1 MKTSTPLYSTSW
13 LIFEKLIFIA
23 LSFVVTLALAR
34 HLMPALFG
42 ELNYLMALV
51 ALVSPL
57 MAVGLNSIIT
67 REVLQRPS
75 DNDVIMGS
83 GLALR
88 FFAGL
93 LVLPI
98 AIALGYV
105 YLESDQ
111 RHFFAFLIVCSLSN
125 TALLIDFW
133 LQAHLANRYAAIV
146 RLITLI
152 VFSVAR
158 LSAVWVDSGLSVF
171 VYLVGLEF
179 VFVALLYL
187 LVYHR
192 FGAGLGKLRVS
203 VPECNRLWSDSRW
216 LFVSSIAAVIY
227 LKMDQIMLGILVDD
241 RAVGIYAAAAR
252 ISEVWYFIPVAI
264 VTSFFP
270 PLINAKSSDT
280 SLYQNDLQRLNDLL
294 FVSALVIAFGVSLTA
309 GWGIEKLFGI
319 TYAEAA
325 SVLIVHTWVGIF
337 VFMRVL
343 LSKWFIT
350 ENLLKLSMF
359 SQVLGA
365 FANMFLNAQLIPL
378 YGPIGA
384 AYATVISFS
393 VAGYLVLFLHRDL
406 WPMALVVTRSLLL
419 PLRLLQKGRN
429 LYSS

>member
-1 MKTSTPLYSTSW
+1 
-13 LIFEKLIFIA
+13 
-23 LSFVVTLALAR
+23 
-34 HLMPALFG
+34 
-42 ELNYLMALV
+42 
-51 ALVSPL
+51 
-57 MAVGLNSIIT
+57 
-67 REVLQRPS
+67 
-75 DNDVIMGS
+75 
-83 GLALR
+83 
-88 FFAGL
+88 
-93 LVLPI
+93 
-98 AIALGYV
+98 
-105 YLESDQ
+105 
-111 RHFFAFLIVCSLSN
+111 
-125 TALLIDFW
+125 
-133 LQAHLANRYAAIV
+133 
-146 RLITLI
+146 
-152 VFSVAR
+152 
-158 LSAVWVDSGLSVF
+158 
-171 VYLVGLEF
+171 
-179 VFVALLYL
+179 
-187 LVYHR
+187 
-192 FGAGLGKLRVS
+192 
-203 VPECNRLWSDSRW
+203 
-216 LFVSSIAAVIY
+216 
-227 LKMDQIMLGILVDD
+227 MDQIMLGILVDD
-241 RAVGIYAAAAR
+241 SAVGIYAAAAR

-270 PLINAKSSDT
+270 ALINAKSSDT

-309 GWGIEKLFGI
+309 SWGIEKLFGI

-365 FANMFLNAQLIPL
+365 LANIFLNVQLIPL